1 MKSRAASNALTVAA
15 KNIWHTFNTFGPTF
29 ITLDCLKFQNQCMPN
44 LAITIALES
53 DVIGNIRADIAL
65 AGLGWVLRMGQK
77 ADRFGGFFAW
87 VKKPT
92 VSGGSSQGLELISY
106 IGLKFKGIN
115 RYPSRHAPRSP

>member
-1 MKSRAASNALTVAA
+1 
-15 KNIWHTFNTFGPTF
+15 
-29 ITLDCLKFQNQCMPN
+29 MPN

-53 DVIGNIRADIAL
+53 NVIGNIRADIAL

-92 VSGGSSQGLELISY
+92 VLGGLQIQIRLDISDTDT
-106 IGLKFKGIN
+106 GI
-115 RYPSRHAPRSP
+115 SEKAPAPLWG